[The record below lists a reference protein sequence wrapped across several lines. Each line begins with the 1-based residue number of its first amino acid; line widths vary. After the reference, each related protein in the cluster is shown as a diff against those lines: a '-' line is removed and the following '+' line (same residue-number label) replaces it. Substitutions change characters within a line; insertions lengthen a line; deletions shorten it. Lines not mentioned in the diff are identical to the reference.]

1 MSRYYFDLHNG
12 DGPLKDEHGT
22 EIASRSGIPREVAKI
37 LLEVA
42 RDELPICDRA
52 TISVT
57 VRDENGQPVSV
68 SSLTFSNEWLDEN

>member
-22 EIASRSGIPREVAKI
+22 EMASRASIPREVAKI

-42 RDELPICDRA
+42 RDELPDCDHA
-52 TISVT
+52 MISVT
-57 VRDENGQPVSV
+57 VRDENGQPISV
-68 SSLTFSNEWLDEN
+68 SRLTFSNEWLDKG

>member
-22 EIASRSGIPREVAKI
+22 EIALRSSIPREVAKI

-42 RDELPICDRA
+42 RDELPLCDRT
-52 TISVT
+52 TISV
-57 VRDENGQPVSV
+57 REENGQPVCV
-68 SSLTFSNEWLDEN
+68 SSLTFSNEWLDKN